1 MLQAL
6 VIAHRLST
14 IMDSEVIVVVGAAK
28 DGSNQGTV
36 AEQVCAAP
44 MAYSCVL
51 PPRAIAAAATVS

>member
-28 DGSNQGTV
+28 DGSKQGTV
-36 AEQVCAAP
+36 VEQV
-44 MAYSCVL
+44 AYSCVL
-51 PPRAIAAAATVS
+51 PPGAIAAAATVS